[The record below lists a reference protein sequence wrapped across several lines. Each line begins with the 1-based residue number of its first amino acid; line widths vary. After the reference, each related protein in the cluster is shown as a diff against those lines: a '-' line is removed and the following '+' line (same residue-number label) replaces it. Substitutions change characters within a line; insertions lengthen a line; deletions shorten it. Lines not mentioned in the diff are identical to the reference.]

1 MRSKICLASI
11 HTPDMQPLA
20 DITWNNNKE
29 LYCKTKGYD
38 YRLKKQTERYS
49 GFDKILFLETIIKE
63 QKHDYILWCDC
74 DTLITN
80 FNKNI
85 EELIDENYH
94 FFLTTDVNGIN
105 GGVFLIRVSPEGL
118 KYFYHIKEKMHE
130 YASLNK
136 FRFGEEQNAMIRTHQ
151 DPQFKNIIKILPQKS
166 MNSYDYDL
174 YGYNRLISIDKLGT
188 QGHWEKGDFIIHIP
202 GFGPD
207 RFQERMSH
215 FNKYIKEV
223 IK

>member
-1 MRSKICLASI
+1 MLFRS
-11 HTPDMQPLA
+11 
-20 DITWNNNKE
+20 
-29 LYCKTKGYD
+29 
-38 YRLKKQTERYS
+38 
-49 GFDKILFLETIIKE
+49 
-63 QKHDYILWCDC
+63 
-74 DTLITN
+74 
-80 FNKNI
+80 
-85 EELIDENYH
+85 
-94 FFLTTDVNGIN
+94 
-105 GGVFLIRVSPEGL
+105 
-118 KYFYHIKEKMHE
+118 
-130 YASLNK
+130 
-136 FRFGEEQNAMIRTHQ
+136 